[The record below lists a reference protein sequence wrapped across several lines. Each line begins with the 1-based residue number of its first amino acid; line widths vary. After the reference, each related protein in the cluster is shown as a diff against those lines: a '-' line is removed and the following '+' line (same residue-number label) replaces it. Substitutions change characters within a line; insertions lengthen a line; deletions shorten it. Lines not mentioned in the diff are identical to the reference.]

1 MKRLHSRHR
10 RDHQLPEITLTPL
23 IDTALT
29 LLIIFM
35 VAVPV
40 MQNNIKVQLPQGE
53 KREAESRK
61 DDIVVTINKE
71 GKLFINDKAITKETI
86 ISEIKKL
93 MKQQDLVI
101 FIRADESINW
111 GSVNDLIQYLKSIGG
126 ITHVAL
132 ATKKR

>member
-1 MKRLHSRHR
+1 MKRYNSRRR
-10 RDHQLPEITLTPL
+10 RDYQLPEITLTPL

-40 MQNNIKVQLPQGE
+40 MHNSIKVQLPQGDR
-53 KREAESRK
+53 KEAESRK
-61 DDIVVTINKE
+61 DDIVIAINNE
-71 GKLFINDKAITKETI
+71 GKLFVNDKAVTKETI

-93 MKQQDLVI
+93 MQREDHVV
-101 FIRADESINW
+101 FIRADATINW

>member
-1 MKRLHSRHR
+1 MKRYNSRRR
-10 RDHQLPEITLTPL
+10 RDIQLPEITLTPL

-40 MQNNIKVQLPQGE
+40 MQSNIKVQLPQGQ
-53 KREAESRK
+53 KKEAESRK

-71 GKLFINDKAITKETI
+71 GKLFINDKTVTKETM

-93 MKQQDLVI
+93 MQREDQVV

-111 GSVNDLIQYLKSIGG
+111 GSVNELIQYIKSMGG

>member
-1 MKRLHSRHR
+1 MKRFNR
-10 RDHQLPEITLTPL
+10 RRQRDYQLPEITLTPL

-40 MQNNIKVQLPQGE
+40 MQSNIKVQLPQGQ
-53 KREAESRK
+53 KKEAESRK
-61 DDIVVTINKE
+61 DDIVITINNE
-71 GKLFINDKAITKETI
+71 GKLFVNDRAVTKETI
-86 ISEIKKL
+86 VSEIKKL
-93 MKQQDLVI
+93 MQREDQVV
-101 FIRADESINW
+101 FIRADETNKW
-111 GSVNDLIQYLKSIGG
+111 GSVNELIQHIKSIGG